1 MRISPLILYLFNMS
15 VPNIPSLSKIIHNG
29 SEGGHEFARIMNQ
42 LLFEDS
48 QMYDYHFQS
57 YSDSAGDFKGV
68 DALMEKGLKKIGLQY
83 KFFEGNPKN
92 NKNVLKKSLINAIES
107 FPDMDE
113 WVLVTPDNFTRHG
126 MSWLEEIS
134 SITEIKVKHWGHSEI
149 LAFMLKFP
157 QIGKKYYSPHVFR
170 SYNAYLDREPTKSE
184 INDFFNQ
191 FNDPEIDQRIIFLQ
205 AQPNLIDFKKV
216 FSSDIYKEVSDNFH
230 LLYRDVFDLDES
242 LNSKKA
248 DGLIRIGAS
257 TIEDMRNGVDKLPG
271 GMSMVLKEY
280 NCFQPNI
287 TFYTVKVGGISYSV
301 WCFVNGRWVFIP
313 KPWRVI
319 YNIYGLKQ
327 NKETNRLI
335 SSLHWLGYG
344 KNLSNENSARPKMII
359 NRIIHGL
366 ISKNDKD

>member
-1 MRISPLILYLFNMS
+1 MS
-15 VPNIPSLSKIIHNG
+15 IPNVPSLSKLIHHG
-29 SEGGHEFARIMNQ
+29 SEGGQEFARILNQ

-48 QMYDYHFQS
+48 QLCDYYFQS

-92 NKNVLKKSLINAIES
+92 NKSDLKKSLFNAIEN
-107 FPDMDE
+107 FRDMDE
-113 WVLVTPDNFTRHG
+113 WILVTPDNFTRQG
-126 MSWLEEIS
+126 MTWLEEIS
-134 SITEIKVKHWGHSEI
+134 SLTTIKVKHWGHSEI

-157 QIGKKYYSPHVFR
+157 QIGKKYYSSKVFR
-170 SYNAYLDREPTKSE
+170 NYNTHIDREPTKSE

-191 FNDPEIDQRIIFLQ
+191 FNNPEIDGRIIFLQ

-216 FSSDIYKEVSDNFH
+216 FSDDIYKEVSDSFH
-230 LLYRDVFDLDES
+230 LLYRDVFDFDES
-242 LNSKKA
+242 LNSKK
-248 DGLIRIGAS
+248 DGGLIRVGVS
-257 TIEDMRNGVDKLPG
+257 TIDDMRNGVDKLPG

-280 NCFQPNI
+280 NCFQPNVV
-287 TFYTVKVGGISYSV
+287 FYSLKVGGMSYSV

-319 YNIYGLKQ
+319 YSVYGLRQ
-327 NKETNRLI
+327 NKGINKLI
-335 SSLHWLGYG
+335 WLLSWFGYG
-344 KNLSNENSARPKMII
+344 KYLRNKNSGNTKMLV

-366 ISKNDKD
+366 ISKNSKD

>member
-1 MRISPLILYLFNMS
+1 MS
-15 VPNIPSLSKIIHNG
+15 IPNIPSLSKIIHHG

-68 DALMEKGLKKIGLQY
+68 DALMEKGLRKIGLQY

-92 NKNVLKKSLINAIES
+92 NKSDLRKSLLNAVEN

-113 WVLVTPDNFTRHG
+113 WILVTPDNFSRHG
-126 MSWLEEIS
+126 MAWLEEIS
-134 SITEIKVKHWGHSEI
+134 SLTPVKVKHWGHSEI
-149 LAFMLKFP
+149 LAFMLKLP
-157 QIGKKYYSPHVFR
+157 HIGKKYYPPQVFKN
-170 SYNAYLDREPTKSE
+170 YITYLDREPTKSE
-184 INDFFNQ
+184 VNDFFSQ
-191 FNDPEIDQRIIFLQ
+191 FNDPEVDPKMIFFQ
-205 AQPNLIDFKKV
+205 AQPNLIDFKKI
-216 FSSDIYKEVSDNFH
+216 FSPDIYKEASDNFH

-242 LNSKKA
+242 LNPKKR
-248 DGLIRIGAS
+248 DGAIRVYAS
-257 TIEDMRNGVDKLPG
+257 TIEDIRNGVDNLPG

-280 NCFQPNI
+280 NCFQQDVV
-287 TFYTVKVGGISYSV
+287 FYTLKVGGMSYSA

-319 YNIYGLKQ
+319 YSIYGLRQ
-327 NKETNRLI
+327 NREINNLI
-335 SSLHWLGYG
+335 KWLDSFGYG
-344 KNLSNENSARPKMII
+344 KILRTGNSANAKMVV

-366 ISKNDKD
+366 ISKKK

>member
-1 MRISPLILYLFNMS
+1 MS
-15 VPNIPSLSKIIHNG
+15 IPNIPSLSKIIHQG
-29 SEGGHEFARIMNQ
+29 SEGGLEFARIMNQ

-68 DALMEKGLKKIGLQY
+68 DALMEKGLNKIGLQY

-92 NKNVLKKSLINAIES
+92 NKSNLKNSLLNAVES

-113 WVLVTPDNFTRHG
+113 WILVTPDNFTRHG

-134 SITEIKVKHWGHSEI
+134 GLTEIKVKHWGHSEI

-157 QIGKKYYSPHVFR
+157 QIGKKYYSPQVFR
-170 SYNAYLDREPTKSE
+170 NYNSYLDREPTKSE

-191 FNDPEIDQRIIFLQ
+191 FNDTEVDPRIIFLQ

-216 FSSDIYKEVSDNFH
+216 FSNDIYKEVSDNFY
-230 LLYRDVFDLDES
+230 LLYRDIFDFDK
-242 LNSKKA
+242 SKDLKKS
-248 DGLIRIGAS
+248 GKPIRISSS
-257 TIEDMRNGVDKLPG
+257 TIEDMQNGKDKLPG

-319 YNIYGLKQ
+319 HNIYGLKK
-327 NKETNRLI
+327 NKEINRLI
-335 SSLHWLGYG
+335 SWLYRLGYG
-344 KNLSNENSARPKMII
+344 KNLSIENSGRPKMII

-366 ISKNDKD
+366 ISKN